1 MQDEW
6 DQDQDDEADVPAG
19 EPLDEATIVEDLRR
33 SLETIL
39 RHREASE
46 TLREQMVRELARVFD
61 DLDDM
66 EDERPALAAKYDDMQ
81 RVKVDLA
88 AWCACV
94 AEKGSWLVEMAEVG
108 TNEMRLMIQNVTQP
122 EGIQLRLATKAVQ
135 MMTCSSSMMAKSCRG
150 ACNQSPVTRL
160 MTARSLSMR

>member
-1 MQDEW
+1 MMGAMMQDEW

-94 AEKGSWLVEMAEVG
+94 AFLCGCAG
-108 TNEMRLMIQNVTQP
+108 
-122 EGIQLRLATKAVQ
+122 LART
-135 MMTCSSSMMAKSCRG
+135 G
-150 ACNQSPVTRL
+150 
-160 MTARSLSMR
+160 